1 MGLEG
6 VRVLDLT
13 RLLPGPFCT
22 MLLADMGADVVKVE
36 EPGRGDYM
44 RWYPPLQD
52 GQSIVFNAI
61 NRNKRSI
68 TLNLKSDAGRVAFLK
83 LASRADVVVEGN
95 RPGVMDRLGV
105 GWAALCAQNPK
116 LVLCS
121 ITGFGQ
127 TGPWAQRAGHDL
139 NYMAIA
145 GALGLNAEPGR
156 DPHPLGV
163 QVADIGAGA
172 QGAATAILGAL
183 LEVARGGLGRH
194 LDVSMTDGALS
205 WLAVPIAQLVA
216 EGGRPAPR
224 GDLRL
229 TGRYACYRVYRT
241 KDGGYY
247 SVGALEPKFW
257 QELCEAFGRPDLVSR
272 QYEEGDAQTALQLE
286 VEEIFGT
293 RTRDEWQ
300 ALLGDR
306 DVCCEP
312 VLELDEVPS
321 HPHVRARGLVI
332 DTPAGTE
339 LAPAVRLQ
347 EDWRRLPPPGLGEH
361 TAEVLAEVG
370 IEGDELERMR
380 AEGAI

>member
-6 VRVLDLT
+6 IRVLDLT
-13 RLLPGPFCT
+13 RLLPGPFCS

-44 RWYPPLQD
+44 RWYPPLRD
-52 GQSIVFNAI
+52 GQSVVFNAV

-68 TLNLKSDAGRVAFLK
+68 TLNLKSEAGRAVFLK
-83 LASRADVVVEGN
+83 LAARADVVMEGN
-95 RPGVMDRLGV
+95 RPGVMDRLGL
-105 GWAALCAQNPK
+105 GWETLSAANPK

-127 TGPWAQRAGHDL
+127 TGPWAMRAGHDL

-145 GALGLNAEPGR
+145 GALALNAEPGR

-183 LEVARGGLGRH
+183 LDVTRGGAGRH

-205 WLAVPIAQLVA
+205 WLGTPLTVAYEEGQVPPP
-216 EGGRPAPR
+216 GG
-224 GDLRL
+224 LRL
-229 TGRYACYRVYRT
+229 TGLYACYRVYRCA
-241 KDGGYY
+241 DGRYY

-257 QELCEAFGRPDLVSR
+257 AELCDAVGQPHLVDR
-272 QYEEGDAQTALQLE
+272 QYAEGEEQQE
-286 VEEIFGT
+286 VHREMERVFAG
-293 RTRDEWQ
+293 RTRDQWQ
-300 ALLGDR
+300 AILGDR
-306 DVCCEP
+306 DVCAEP
-312 VLELDEVPS
+312 VLALDEVRE
-321 HPHVRARGLVI
+321 HPHVRARGLV
-332 DTPAGTE
+332 TE
-339 LAPAVRLQ
+339 RSSGLELSPSVPMG
-347 EDWRRLPPPGLGEH
+347 EGWRRLDPPGLGEH

-370 IEGDELERMR
+370 VAEGDLARLRE
-380 AEGAI
+380 AGAV